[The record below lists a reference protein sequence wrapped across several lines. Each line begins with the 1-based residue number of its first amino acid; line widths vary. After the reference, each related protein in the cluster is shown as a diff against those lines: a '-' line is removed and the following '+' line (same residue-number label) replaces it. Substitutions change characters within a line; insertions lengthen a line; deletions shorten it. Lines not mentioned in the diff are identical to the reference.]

1 MTRNYRDSFSSF
13 LVQFVVIQLV
23 VCAFILLFKFNF
35 TPLSWVGWLANIY
48 FSLFTVIIYFTA
60 LKNIS
65 LSNGSAFIRFVMGG
79 SGLKMAGAILVLF
92 LSHIFYQPLLKAEVI
107 LFLIIYVLFTI
118 FETYTLMK
126 LSNNH

>member
-23 VCAFILLFKFNF
+23 VCAIILSFKSNFI
-35 TPLSWVGWLANIY
+35 PVSWVGWLANLY
-48 FSLFTVIIYFTA
+48 FSLFTAIIYFTA
-60 LKNIS
+60 LKNLSI
-65 LSNGSAFIRFVMGG
+65 SNGSAFIRIVMGG
-79 SGLKMAGAILVLF
+79 SGLKMAGAILVLS
-92 LSHIFYQPLLKAEVI
+92 LAHIFYQPLLNAEVI

-126 LSNNH
+126 LSNH